1 MLAVPE
7 GDTEVSPLPWAA
19 QGLCGAGGPAELTQ
33 PRGCCWGQD
42 VDVGALSHTV
52 TGLKKFTEYSFRVV
66 AYNKHGPGVSTHDV
80 VVRTLSD
87 GKAAPLPCVWG
98 VDPVVSNQ

>member
-1 MLAVPE
+1 M
-7 GDTEVSPLPWAA
+7 
-19 QGLCGAGGPAELTQ
+19 GG
-33 PRGCCWGQD
+33 
-42 VDVGALSHTV
+42 LSHTV

-87 GKAAPLPCVWG
+87 GKAAPLPCVLG
-98 VDPVVSNQ
+98 F